1 MKLSFFLITLLYIT
15 IIGCST
21 NDNSKT
27 EVNQLHDIWALE
39 TINGESFVMDD
50 QVRNYPVI
58 EIYTKEN
65 RIHGNTGC
73 NTINGTIKIENNKIK
88 FSKLIATK
96 MACPGD
102 LEYRLLSAFEVIDNY
117 KIESLRL
124 YLYEGEK
131 EKLVFRKVD

>member
-1 MKLSFFLITLLYIT
+1 MKVYYLLIALLLIAA
-15 IIGCST
+15 ICCST
-21 NDNSKT
+21 KENGKANVD
-27 EVNQLHDIWALE
+27 QLHDIWALE
-39 TINGESFVMDD
+39 SINGEPFVMDD
-50 QVRNYPVI
+50 QTRNYPVI
-58 EIYTKEN
+58 EIYTQEN

-73 NTINGTIKIENNKIK
+73 NTINGTIKIDNNKIN
-88 FSKLIATK
+88 FSKLMVTQ

-117 KIESLRL
+117 KVENLRL